1 MKSPNPYES
10 PREDPASSAGQQQ
23 PGGLWPHSR
32 RRRERLIY
40 GTVRSWLLFGLR
52 ALIFFVVIAA
62 LLILSRQA
70 QP

>member
-1 MKSPNPYES
+1 MKSPNPYEP
-10 PREDPASSAGQQQ
+10 PREDPVPSAGQQ

-32 RRRERLIY
+32 RRRERLIH

>member
-1 MKSPNPYES
+1 
-10 PREDPASSAGQQQ
+10 
-23 PGGLWPHSR
+23 
-32 RRRERLIY
+32 
-40 GTVRSWLLFGLR
+40 VRSWLLFGLR